1 MSAKRNMSKRPN
13 GRKGAKAKRAG
24 NVVRFRKEPQFSG
37 NAVGLPARKMV
48 QMRYGETIALTS
60 TVGALGNYEWS
71 ANDLFDP
78 NITGAGH
85 QPYGFDQWTPLYQK
99 FTVMKSEAHIEV
111 ASTGVA
117 MIYGLTFARAAAAST
132 ITTAVSLLESYRGT
146 GGLVTGSSAP
156 VQYAKSNFDLLT
168 TDPDFDPGSFFCTS
182 AASPTFR
189 YHYGVFAQ
197 SADLSSTSTL
207 SGFIMITYDVLLEDP
222 VTVAAS

>member
-1 MSAKRNMSKRPN
+1 MARRNMSKKPK
-13 GRKGAKAKRAG
+13 GRKGAKAKKAG

-37 NAVGLPARKMV
+37 QSVGLPARKMV
-48 QMRYGETIALTS
+48 QMRYCEHVSIVS
-60 TVGALGNYEWS
+60 TVGALNSYEWS
-71 ANDLFDP
+71 ANDLYDP
-78 NITGAGH
+78 NITGGGH

-111 ASTGVA
+111 ASNGGPMV
-117 MIYGLTFARAAAAST
+117 YGLTFARSQASST
-132 ITTAVSLLESYRGT
+132 ITTAASLLESYRGT

-156 VQYAKSNFDLLT
+156 VKTAKSNFDLKV

-197 SADLSSTSTL
+197 SADLSSTITL
-207 SGFIMITYDVLLEDP
+207 LALIIITYDVLLEDP